1 LAAVRS
7 AEAINKSGADMDTIL
22 IIEILLI
29 IICCLLY
36 GVILTL
42 KREGL
47 AIRANLELK
56 TDQIVAE
63 INHTVRVQGLIE
75 TILEQQT
82 TILEDRL
89 YQISEE
95 IKAKP
100 HE

>member
-1 LAAVRS
+1 
-7 AEAINKSGADMDTIL
+7 MDTIL

-36 GVILTL
+36 GVIITL

>member
-1 LAAVRS
+1 
-7 AEAINKSGADMDTIL
+7 MDTIL

>member
-1 LAAVRS
+1 
-7 AEAINKSGADMDTIL
+7 MDTIL

-89 YQISEE
+89 YQIIEE

>member
-1 LAAVRS
+1 
-7 AEAINKSGADMDTIL
+7 MDTIL

-89 YQISEE
+89 YQIIEE

-100 HE
+100 QE